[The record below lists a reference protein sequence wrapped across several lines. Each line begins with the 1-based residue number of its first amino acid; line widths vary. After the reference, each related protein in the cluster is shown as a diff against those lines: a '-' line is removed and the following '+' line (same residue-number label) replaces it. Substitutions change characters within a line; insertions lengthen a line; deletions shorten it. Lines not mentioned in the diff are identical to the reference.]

1 MAKEKS
7 VPVKSTSQ
15 APARRFDDQLEA
27 LFSDFF
33 NRRWP
38 RPFGFDWPRF
48 ESGLAEALPPMD
60 VVDRDNEV
68 LVRAELPGM
77 SREDLEVTVSDD
89 TLTIKGQSRR
99 EEEKEDGDYHRRE
112 IVSRSVSR
120 TVSLPGPVNGDGAKA
135 ELKDGVLEITLPKAE
150 RAKRKRIDI
159 AS

>member
-7 VPVKSTSQ
+7 VPVKSSTR

-33 NRRWP
+33 SRRWP
-38 RPFGFDWPRF
+38 RPFSADWPRF
-48 ESGLAEALPPMD
+48 ESSFAEALPPVD

-68 LVRAELPGM
+68 LVRAEIPGIA
-77 SREDLEVTVSDD
+77 REDLEVSVSDD

-99 EEEKEDGDYHRRE
+99 EEEKDNGDYHRRE

-120 TVSLPGPVNGDGAKA
+120 TVSLPGPVDGDSAKA
-135 ELKDGVLEITLPKAE
+135 QLKDGVLEITLPKAE
-150 RAKRKRIDI
+150 RAKRKRIDVE
-159 AS
+159 S